1 MIERVRHRRYVGMVL
16 YTLVM
21 LAILLIRLLPLT
33 PGSIA
38 WPGPDLMLCLTL
50 VWVLRRPEQ
59 VPVLLIAA
67 VFFVEDM
74 LMMRPLGLWTA
85 IVVLAT
91 EAARHREHRWRELP
105 FMIEWLR
112 VAVLIALI
120 VLANRFAMALFFVQI
135 PSLGQVIL
143 QYLAT
148 IIAYPVVVVVS
159 RWTLGLRR
167 VDYIEA
173 EIMRHR

>member
-1 MIERVRHRRYVGMVL
+1 
-16 YTLVM
+16 
-21 LAILLIRLLPLT
+21 
-33 PGSIA
+33 
-38 WPGPDLMLCLTL
+38 
-50 VWVLRRPEQ
+50 
-59 VPVLLIAA
+59 
-67 VFFVEDM
+67 
-74 LMMRPLGLWTA
+74 MMRPLGLWTA